1 MHNNTQKRNNRIF
14 TLVGLSVA
22 LAIGAFLSPFASQ
35 NPDGL
40 DRVAQDF
47 KFESK
52 ADPEALGHNLPFT
65 AIFDEYNLRGVPKSV
80 STPLAG
86 LFGTIV
92 TFTLSVGLGKLVLR
106 ARPQSDHPE
115 SLPQEDYSKK

>member
-1 MHNNTQKRNNRIF
+1 MHNNAQKHNNRIF

-22 LAIGAFLSPFASQ
+22 LAIGVFLSPLASQ

-52 ADPEALGHNLPFT
+52 ADAEALAYKLPFT
-65 AIFDEYNLRGVPKSV
+65 AIFDEYKLRGVPQPV
-80 STPLAG
+80 ATPLAG
-86 LFGTIV
+86 LLGTIV

-106 ARPQSDHPE
+106 SRTQSDRPE